1 MLDEVLE
8 ALLEKDAPMFDPLR
22 ELIENIA
29 LMVASEARKRGIT
42 RVEPEPL
49 AIDDG
54 TPADKTA
61 EPSPVVPAM
70 SASDRAKLYTSLSR
84 MADQLAQL
92 EPHSPVPYLIRRAVA
107 WGALDT
113 AQLYSEVFVRCGG
126 QINIFELLGLEEQ
139 IAAQEETT

>member
-1 MLDEVLE
+1 
-8 ALLEKDAPMFDPLR
+8 
-22 ELIENIA
+22 
-29 LMVASEARKRGIT
+29 
-42 RVEPEPL
+42 
-49 AIDDG
+49 
-54 TPADKTA
+54 
-61 EPSPVVPAM
+61 M

-139 IAAQEETT
+139 IAAQEETTN